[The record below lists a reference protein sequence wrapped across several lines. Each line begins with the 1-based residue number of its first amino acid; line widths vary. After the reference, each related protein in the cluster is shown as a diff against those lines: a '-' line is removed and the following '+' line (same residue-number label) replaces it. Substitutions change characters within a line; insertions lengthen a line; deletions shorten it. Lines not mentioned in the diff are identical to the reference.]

1 MKENRNKNEV
11 KLTSS
16 KISNH
21 VMVRVVT
28 KYGKYAYTNH
38 VPLSDLSQGT
48 RLFGQL
54 LNQRIAAPGNDI
66 TLASRGREGQL
77 PLTGSKRVVSARRQH
92 TSRTT
97 EISSNETE
105 VP

>member
-28 KYGKYAYTNH
+28 KYGKYAYTNQF
-38 VPLSDLSQGT
+38 PCPICPRARAFS
-48 RLFGQL
+48 
-54 LNQRIAAPGNDI
+54 
-66 TLASRGREGQL
+66 
-77 PLTGSKRVVSARRQH
+77 VSC
-92 TSRTT
+92 
-97 EISSNETE
+97 
-105 VP
+105 